1 MAALSGA
8 GAAGLCL
15 RFPCNRHHY
24 TRGRATGASGLQ
36 GAPLAHSPDCSTLLL
51 QVFMLPAD
59 AKCNEETLTAVLK
72 SGHSRLPIHKPG
84 NK

>member
-1 MAALSGA
+1 MQSHMRQGHRCFRL
-8 GAAGLCL
+8 
-15 RFPCNRHHY
+15 
-24 TRGRATGASGLQ
+24 ASLQ
-36 GAPLAHSPDCSTLLL
+36 AHCWPTVLTAPHLLL

-59 AKCNEETLTAVLK
+59 ARCNEETLTAVLK